1 MLIGLTGKAGVGKS
15 TIADILVQEH
25 GFVCLPFAA
34 PIKDMLEV
42 LGFTKAELYGDQK
55 QEVNSI
61 YGVTPRH
68 AMQTLATEWGRQLM
82 CQDIWLRV
90 WRRNLYI
97 NAHGKN
103 VVVDD
108 VRFENEIS
116 QLRSLGGKI
125 VRLERHERPELYTG
139 LHASEALEHGHD
151 CKFLIADQS
160 PRDTASAILRWLA

>member
-1 MLIGLTGKAGVGKS
+1 MIIGLTGKAGVGKS
-15 TIADILVQEH
+15 TIANILVRDYD
-25 GFVCLPFAA
+25 FVCLPFAA

-55 QEVNSI
+55 QEINSI

-68 AMQTLATEWGRQLM
+68 AMQTLGTEWGRQLM
-82 CQDIWLRV
+82 CEDIWLRA

-108 VRFENEIS
+108 VRFENEIA
-116 QLRSLGGKI
+116 QLRSLGGRI
-125 VRLERHERPELYTG
+125 IRLERHDRPELYVG
-139 LHASEALEHGHD
+139 SHASENLSHGHD
-151 CKFLIADQS
+151 CKFLIADQA
-160 PRDTASAILRWLA
+160 PEETAAAILRWIA